1 MTNPV
6 AQVTDVVHGEW
17 KYKHIWLWCPGC
29 EHYRDGDPEPAGG
42 LHALPIAGSGTIP
55 GPSWNFDGN
64 LEAPTLSPSILT
76 RTEHTR
82 RWVEGEL
89 VDAGLFVCHSFL
101 VAGVWQFLGDC
112 THQYAN
118 QHVPMK
124 PLPDWAVR

>member
-42 LHALPIAGSGTIP
+42 LHALPITGSGTIP

-64 LEAPTLSPSILT
+64 LEAVRSTHGDGSMVSWSMQVCSCATRSLWPGSGSSSVTALTSTPTST
-76 RTEHTR
+76 
-82 RWVEGEL
+82 
-89 VDAGLFVCHSFL
+89 C
-101 VAGVWQFLGDC
+101 Q
-112 THQYAN
+112 
-118 QHVPMK
+118 
-124 PLPDWAVR
+124 